1 MRVECLCCVSNPEGR
16 ELGFWNE
23 EGKMSRLSA
32 KERLLASVRL
42 AWGSELWE
50 WDCPQGPGCFLGL
63 TLHSCFSVALPFLT
77 CAVSFLLPRP
87 SRSPGLHLFFFFLSV
102 RLLIWVPLS
111 VSWHLSPSA
120 SQEAEGVLASGFDL
134 AAHKASWPMHAALS
148 VQSADILTG

>member
-32 KERLLASVRL
+32 KERLLASVRF

-87 SRSPGLHLFFFFLSV
+87 SRSPGLHLFFFVCAPLNLGTPEC
-102 RLLIWVPLS
+102 LLAPQPFCQPGS
-111 VSWHLSPSA
+111 
-120 SQEAEGVLASGFDL
+120 
-134 AAHKASWPMHAALS
+134 
-148 VQSADILTG
+148 